1 MSLRQ
6 AVIAKRLREKL
17 AELKR
22 ADEEKE
28 QLRVRREAYAAEEA
42 EVAAALDEVDEN
54 TSDEDS
60 KAADELAQECE
71 QHGKEL
77 EEAEKENESKRA
89 DLQATIEKLQSELDE
104 LNNRAKEADEADKPG
119 FSVQKREEGR
129 KMETRKFFGMTM
141 QERDAFFKDEG
152 VANLLATVRS
162 CGKQKRA
169 IEGGDLTIPTVM
181 LGLIREN
188 VQNYSKL
195 YKHVAVRNI
204 RGNGRVLISG
214 AVPEAVWTE
223 MCGALNELELRFTQ
237 ASVGGYKV
245 GGYIAICNALLEDSD
260 VALASEIINALGQ
273 AIGLALDK
281 AILYGTGTN
290 MPMGIVT
297 RLAQTADPG
306 TAPEGTRPWENLSA
320 TNVQKLTA
328 GLEDLKLFKAIVKA
342 AGAAKGKYSSGA
354 KFWAMNENTKAT
366 LMVNAMSIN
375 AAGAIVTGMNQQM
388 PIIGGV
394 IEELSFIPDNV
405 VIGGFGDMYLL
416 AERSGTAIAQ
426 SEHVR
431 FVEDQTVFR
440 GRARYDGVPVIPE
453 AFVVFDI
460 AGGTVNAK
468 AVTFVEDKANAAAGA

>member
-6 AVIAKRLREKL
+6 AIIAKQLREKL
-17 AELKR
+17 AELKK
-22 ADEEKE
+22 ADEAKE
-28 QLRVRREAYAAEEA
+28 QLRARREAYAAEEA
-42 EVAAALDEVDEN
+42 EVAAALDEVNEN
-54 TSDEDS
+54 TSPEDS

-77 EEAEKENESKRA
+77 EEAEAENESKRA

-104 LNNRAKEADEADKPG
+104 LNNRAKDADEADKPG

-129 KMETRKFFGMTM
+129 KMETRKFFGMNM

-204 RGNGRVLISG
+204 RGNGRILISG

-260 VALASEIINALGQ
+260 VALATEIINALGQ

-297 RLAQTADPG
+297 RLAQTVDPG

-320 TNVQKLTA
+320 TNVQKLAA

-375 AAGAIVTGMNQQM
+375 AAGAIVTGMSQQM

-453 AFVVFDI
+453 AFVAFDI

-468 AVTFVEDKANAAAGA
+468 AVTFVEDKANAGGGA

>member
-6 AVIAKRLREKL
+6 AIIAKQLREKL
-17 AELKR
+17 AELKQ
-22 ADEEKE
+22 ADEAKE
-28 QLRVRREAYAAEEA
+28 QLRARREAYAAEEA
-42 EVAAALDEVDEN
+42 EVAAALDEVTET
-54 TSDEDS
+54 TSPEDS

-77 EEAEKENESKRA
+77 EEAEAENESKRA
-89 DLQATIEKLQSELDE
+89 DLQATIEKLQSELEE
-104 LNNRAKEADEADKPG
+104 LNSRAKEADKADEPG

-129 KMETRKFFGMTM
+129 KMETRKFFGMNM

-152 VANLLATVRS
+152 VTNLLATVRS

-204 RGNGRVLISG
+204 RGNGRILISG

-260 VALASEIINALGQ
+260 VALATEIINALGQ

-320 TNVQKLTA
+320 TNVQKLAA

-453 AFVVFDI
+453 AFVAFDI

>member
-6 AVIAKRLREKL
+6 AIIAKQLREKL
-17 AELKR
+17 AELKQ
-22 ADEEKE
+22 ADEAKE
-28 QLRVRREAYAAEEA
+28 QLRARREAYAAEEA
-42 EVAAALDEVDEN
+42 EVAAALDEVNET
-54 TSDEDS
+54 TSPEDS

-77 EEAEKENESKRA
+77 EEAEAENESKRA

-104 LNNRAKEADEADKPG
+104 LNNRAKDADKADKPG

-129 KMETRKFFGMTM
+129 KMENRKFFGMNA
-141 QERDAFFKDEG
+141 QERDAFFKDED
-152 VANLLATVRS
+152 VSRLLATVRS

-204 RGNGRVLISG
+204 RGNGRILISG

-260 VALASEIINALGQ
+260 VALATEIINALGQ

-453 AFVVFDI
+453 AFVAFDI

>member
-6 AVIAKRLREKL
+6 AIIAKQLREKL
-17 AELKR
+17 AELKK
-22 ADEEKE
+22 ADEAKE
-28 QLRVRREAYAAEEA
+28 QLRARREAYAAEEA
-42 EVAAALDEVDEN
+42 EVAAALDEVNET
-54 TSDEDS
+54 TSPEDS

-77 EEAEKENESKRA
+77 KEAETENESKRA

-104 LNNRAKEADEADKPG
+104 LNNRAKDADEADKPG
-119 FSVQKREEGR
+119 FSVQKREDEK
-129 KMETRKFFGMTM
+129 KMETRKFFGMNM

-152 VANLLATVRS
+152 VTNLLATVRS

-204 RGNGRVLISG
+204 RGNGRILISG

-260 VALASEIINALGQ
+260 VALATEIINALGQ

-320 TNVQKLTA
+320 TNVQKLAA

-431 FVEDQTVFR
+431 FIEDQTVFR

-453 AFVVFDI
+453 AFVAFDI

>member
-6 AVIAKRLREKL
+6 AIIAKQLREKL
-17 AELKR
+17 AELKK
-22 ADEEKE
+22 ADEAKE
-28 QLRVRREAYAAEEA
+28 QLRARREAYAAEEA
-42 EVAAALDEVDEN
+42 EVAAALDEVTET
-54 TSDEDS
+54 TSPEDS

-77 EEAEKENESKRA
+77 EEAEAENESKRA

-104 LNNRAKEADEADKPG
+104 LNNRAKDADKADKPG
-119 FSVQKREEGR
+119 FSVQKREDE
-129 KMETRKFFGMTM
+129 KQMETRKFFGMSM
-141 QERDAFFKDEG
+141 QERDAFFKDED
-152 VANLLATVRS
+152 VSKLLATVRS

-204 RGNGRVLISG
+204 RGNGRILISG

-260 VALASEIINALGQ
+260 VALATEIINALGQ

-453 AFVVFDI
+453 AFVAFDI

>member
-1 MSLRQ
+1 M
-6 AVIAKRLREKL
+6 
-17 AELKR
+17 
-22 ADEEKE
+22 
-28 QLRVRREAYAAEEA
+28 
-42 EVAAALDEVDEN
+42 AAALDEVNEA
-54 TSDEDS
+54 TSPEDS

-77 EEAEKENESKRA
+77 KEAEAENESKRA

-104 LNNRAKEADEADKPG
+104 LNSRAKDADKADKPG
-119 FSVQKREEGR
+119 FSAQKREEEK
-129 KMETRKFFGMTM
+129 KMETRKFFGMNA

-152 VANLLATVRS
+152 VAQLLTTVRS

-204 RGNGRVLISG
+204 RGNGRILISG

-260 VALASEIINALGQ
+260 VALATEIINALGQ

-431 FVEDQTVFR
+431 FIEDQTVFR

-453 AFVVFDI
+453 AFVAFDI